1 MKRKIKWI
9 GLWIVLVYIVIPFLY
24 GVTTTP
30 RTENNLQIWN
40 SITVTPSVKRAVLK
54 TPKVDET
61 EKIYDFANL
70 LSETEEQKL
79 YQEIVTVI
87 DQQNLDMVIVT
98 INENN
103 KRNAQAYA
111 DDFYD
116 YNYFGKGSTYDG
128 ILMLIDMDNREV
140 YISTTGRAQLI
151 YDDTRINK
159 MLDVIQP
166 KLSNT
171 SYYSA
176 VYSFIQD
183 SDRYANAGIPKSNE
197 NSSIDKNGNY
207 ISGGVRNENI
217 LASIFKIVVFPTI
230 ITIAV
235 IAIGCSTHRNVK
247 IATLARVY
255 LKKGSVHL
263 NRKEDQFIRSA
274 TSTVRRSSSSSS
286 GSGGSSTHHSS
297 SGRSH
302 GGGGRHF

>member
-9 GLWIVLVYIVIPFLY
+9 GLWLVLVFIGSPFLY

-30 RTENNLQIWN
+30 RTENNLQIWD

-79 YQEIVTVI
+79 YQEVVKAI
-87 DQQNLDMVIVT
+87 DQRNLDMVVVT

-103 KRNAQAYA
+103 KRNAEAYA

-128 ILMLIDMDNREV
+128 ILLLIDMDNREV
-140 YISTTGRAQLI
+140 YISTTGKAQLI

-171 SYYSA
+171 NYYSA

-183 SDRYANAGIPKSNE
+183 SNRYAKDGIPKSNE

-207 ISGGVRNENI
+207 ISNGYRNQNI
-217 LASIFKIVVFPTI
+217 MVSIFKILVFPTI
-230 ITIAV
+230 ITIIV

-247 IATLARVY
+247 IAKLAKIY
-255 LKKGSVHL
+255 LKKGSVNV

-274 TSTVRRSSSSSS
+274 TSTVRRSTSS
-286 GSGGSSTHHSS
+286 GSSGGSSTHHSS

>member
-9 GLWIVLVYIVIPFLY
+9 GLWLVLVFIYSPFLY

-30 RTENNLQIWN
+30 RTENNLQIWD
-40 SITVTPSVKRAVLK
+40 SITVTPSVKRAALK
-54 TPKVDET
+54 TPKVDES

-79 YQEIVTVI
+79 YQEVVKVI
-87 DQQNLDMVIVT
+87 DQQNLDMVVVT
-98 INENN
+98 ISENN
-103 KRNAQAYA
+103 KRNAEAYA

-140 YISTTGRAQLI
+140 YISTTGKAQLI
-151 YDDTRINK
+151 YDDARINK

-166 KLSNT
+166 KLSSTN
-171 SYYSA
+171 YYSA

-183 SDRYANAGIPKSNE
+183 SNRYANAGIPKSNE

-207 ISGGVRNENI
+207 ISGGSRNENI
-217 LASIFKIVVFPTI
+217 VVSIFKILLFPTI
-230 ITIAV
+230 ITIIV

-247 IATLARVY
+247 IATLAKVY
-255 LKKGSVHL
+255 LKKGSVHV

-274 TSTVRRSSSSSS
+274 TNTVRRSSSSSS
-286 GSGGSSTHHSS
+286 GGGSSTHHSS

-302 GGGGRHF
+302 GGGGRRF